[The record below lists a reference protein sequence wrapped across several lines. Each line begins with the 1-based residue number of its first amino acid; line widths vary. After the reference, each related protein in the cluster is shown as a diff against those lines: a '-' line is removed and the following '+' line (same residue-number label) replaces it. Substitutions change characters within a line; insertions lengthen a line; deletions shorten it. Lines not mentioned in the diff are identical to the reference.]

1 MVAPARSRRSL
12 VIWLLRVIGYTS
24 ISVAIVTLVI
34 SWFRQFRRRIPR
46 DDDRANNN
54 GTSLR
59 RTSSNM
65 NNIDSSSS
73 SPQEPPANSLSS
85 IGSKFL
91 GGVMNVTNNARRRK
105 RVMTISLKNT
115 ILWNPSSDVNSPN
128 HAFQERATHLLQQL
142 SNYYHIYIIVHMNS
156 PSERAQIDEMLT
168 NSGIFNFIDR
178 RKLLYCE
185 TEEGKIHMIRHLE
198 PAVHIEGGWEKD
210 DGEDIVRKIR
220 SFVGKV
226 VWVITRRRRSS
237 FGKDGIKEG
246 DEGIIGPNV
255 EITEK
260 LIESTVA
267 REAGV
272 VFEIES

>member
-1 MVAPARSRRSL
+1 MASSHDWLHLDLGRRCHPSH
-12 VIWLLRVIGYTS
+12 
-24 ISVAIVTLVI
+24 
-34 SWFRQFRRRIPR
+34 SWFRQFRKRIPR
-46 DDDRANNN
+46 DNGRANNN

-59 RTSSNM
+59 RRSSEM
-65 NNIDSSSS
+65 NGIDSAPSN
-73 SPQEPPANSLSS
+73 PQETTANSLSS

-91 GGVMNVTNNARRRK
+91 GGVMNATNNARRRK

-115 ILWNPSSDVNSPN
+115 ILWNPSSDVDSPN
-128 HAFQERATHLLQQL
+128 HAFQEKATHLLQQL

-156 PSERAQIDEMLT
+156 PAERDQIDEMLT
-168 NSGIFNFIDR
+168 NSGMFKFIDR

-198 PAVHIEGGWEKD
+198 PAVHIEGGWERD

-220 SFVGKV
+220 TFVGKV

-237 FGKDGIKEG
+237 FGKDGIKQG

-272 VFEIES
+272 VFEAES